1 MKDKPFKY
9 DEHDTKQATI
19 DKLYNDPSYG
29 FIGQQKLYE
38 KAKSFN
44 RKITL
49 KYIKEYFQSRVDI
62 QRFQHQK
69 PSFEEFKIASANP
82 DSWQIDLAFWF
93 KQTIL
98 TAININ
104 SRLGYATLLPNKQ
117 AKTVLEALRSFVKAN
132 KPSIITSDNGKEFM
146 NKAVQRFFKDSSIE
160 HYNNEAGDHTT
171 MGKSERFN
179 RTIKQRLMKLPNRE
193 NLTPQ
198 LMKAIIFNYN
208 NTVHRSIGMTPKE
221 AKGYVAQDELNHNE
235 DVMKTIDNTL
245 NIGSSVLY
253 RLKRGTF
260 DKEDVRWSKA
270 VYEIVEMDGY
280 KVQIRSK
287 NGKLLYKN
295 PNGLKLVNATP
306 TNDTVKQGD
315 LFDIEKILEH
325 KKMKDGRYKYHIKWA
340 DFDKPTWEPQD
351 NLRLVNKN
359 RISTPEKKYFASLL
373 RARRAKKLKQ

>member
-1 MKDKPFKY
+1 MSDKQ
-9 DEHDTKQATI
+9 ELI
-19 DKLYNDPSYG
+19 DKLYNDPLYG

-38 KAKSFN
+38 KAKAFN
-44 RKITL
+44 NKITL
-49 KYIKEYFQSRVDI
+49 KDIKEYFQSRVDI

-98 TAININ
+98 TCININ
-104 SRLGYATLLPNKQ
+104 SRLGYSTLLPNKQ

-132 KPSIITSDNGKEFM
+132 KPSIITSDNGKKFM

-171 MGKSERFN
+171 MVKIERFN

-221 AKGYVAQDELNHNE
+221 AKGYVAQDDLNHNE

-253 RLKRGTF
+253 RLKKGTF

-295 PNGLKLVNATP
+295 PNDLKLVNATP

-325 KKMKDGRYKYHIKWA
+325 KKMKDGRYKYRIKWV
-340 DFDKPTWEPQD
+340 DFDKTTWEPQE

-359 RISTPEKKYFASLL
+359 RMSTPEKKNSLL
-373 RARRAKKLKQ
+373 Y